1 MHLGMPP
8 RPPSTW
14 LGGKI
19 RQETAV
25 KKTPPLQNGSVKG
38 RRGFGGAVF
47 RKCTLTAPVTCYLD
61 NLSFRKIQTSPHMLS
76 YEAIPGGGGL
86 QLYLP
91 SALHLARLIIGPLR
105 HRLRALFGLGNCARQ
120 RLVSPTPVYTNQTP
134 PCTITEVQKRH
145 GAPRSAITRLCGST
159 PNGGAPARHTQN

>member
-38 RRGFGGAVF
+38 QRGFGGAVF
-47 RKCTLTAPVTCYLD
+47 RKCTLTAPATCYLD

-76 YEAIPGGGGL
+76 YEAIPGGAACSFTCL
-86 QLYLP
+86 QRSTWLDSS
-91 SALHLARLIIGPLR
+91 SARYGTAFERSLAWATVHGSVLCLLLQFTRTKHLI
-105 HRLRALFGLGNCARQ
+105 AL
-120 RLVSPTPVYTNQTP
+120 
-134 PCTITEVQKRH
+134 
-145 GAPRSAITRLCGST
+145 
-159 PNGGAPARHTQN
+159 

>member
-1 MHLGMPP
+1 MYASGDAT
-8 RPPSTW
+8 PPSIH
-14 LGGKI
+14 LAGGED
-19 RQETAV
+19 QT
-25 KKTPPLQNGSVKG
+25 
-38 RRGFGGAVF
+38 RGFGGAVF
-47 RKCTLTAPVTCYLD
+47 RKCTLTAPATCYLD

-134 PCTITEVQKRH
+134 HCTITEVQKRH
-145 GAPRSAITRLCGST
+145 GAPRSAITRLCRCT
-159 PNGGAPARHTQN
+159 PNGGAHTKLKNQCATENGSTGP